1 MTAVHQL
8 IPVLAGADAI
18 GHHTLRA
25 RDALRAA
32 GFESD
37 VFAEVVHDDVAGEA
51 RPVGHLG
58 RRARADL
65 LVYQCST
72 GSGLTDLLLGR
83 PEPLVVDYHNI
94 TPASFF
100 ERWEPEAALS
110 MRRARADLRRL
121 AARTTLALADSTFN
135 ATDLEAEGFSP
146 VEVVPPLVDLRRAAP
161 DPATA
166 AVLRRRRTGPHWLF
180 VGRLAPNKCQHD
192 LVAALAVARRLH
204 DPGTRLTLVGGT
216 TSELYRDAVESLADD
231 LGVADALTLAGRLS
245 PAELAAYWDDADV
258 FVCLSE
264 HEGFCVP
271 LVEAMDAGVPV
282 VAYAAAAV
290 PETVGPAG
298 VLLDAKD
305 PVLVATA
312 VHRLLADDATRAEL
326 VAAGHERAA
335 TFGAD
340 VTGGR
345 LVDAVRR
352 LLAAGG
358 ARG

>member
-1 MTAVHQL
+1 V
-8 IPVLAGADAI
+8 
-18 GHHTLRA
+18 

-51 RPVGHLG
+51 RTVAHL

-65 LVYQCST
+65 LLYQCST
-72 GSGLTDLLLGR
+72 GSGLTDWLLGR
-83 PEPLVVDYHNI
+83 PEPLAVDYHNI
-94 TPASFF
+94 TPPSFF
-100 ERWEPEAALS
+100 ERWEPEAARS

-121 AARTTLALADSTFN
+121 AARTGFAVADSSFN
-135 ATDLEAEGFSP
+135 AADLVAEGFSP
-146 VEVVPPLVDLRRAAP
+146 VEVVPPLVDVSRAAP

-166 AVLRRRRTGPHWLF
+166 AVLARRRTGPHWLF

-192 LVAALAVARRLH
+192 LVAALAAARRLH

-216 TSELYRDAVESLADD
+216 TSELYRDAVESLAED
-231 LGVADALTLAGRLS
+231 LGVAAAVTLAGRLS
-245 PAELAAYWDDADV
+245 PAELAAHWADADV

-271 LVEAMDAGVPV
+271 LVEAMHAGVPV

-290 PETVGPAG
+290 PEPVGPAG
-298 VLLDAKD
+298 VLLDGKD

-312 VHRLLADDATRAEL
+312 VHRLLCDPTARDGFVE
-326 VAAGHERAA
+326 AGRRRAA
-335 TFGAD
+335 EFAPE
-340 VTGGR
+340 VVAPR
-345 LVDAVRR
+345 MVDAVRR
-352 LLAAGG
+352 ALAGVG